1 MGENPGGAFIRNYYI
16 GYHWAKEHYTRFTN
30 HQENR
35 DLVKSLIEM
44 SLRAYMDPKGVLNKF
59 TDICKPLW
67 TKRPLWTKLWIAGTE
82 FGIEAQTSEGSDQIN
97 ITSFNTE

>member
-1 MGENPGGAFIRNYYI
+1 
-16 GYHWAKEHYTRFTN
+16 
-30 HQENR
+30 
-35 DLVKSLIEM
+35 
-44 SLRAYMDPKGVLNKF
+44 MDPKGVLNKF